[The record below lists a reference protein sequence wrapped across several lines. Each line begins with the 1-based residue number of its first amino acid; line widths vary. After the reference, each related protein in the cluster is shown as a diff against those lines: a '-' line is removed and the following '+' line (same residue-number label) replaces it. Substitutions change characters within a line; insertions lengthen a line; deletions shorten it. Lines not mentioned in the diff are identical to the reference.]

1 MLSED
6 GSITKFITKIKKF
19 PSVTRKKMSDVKWN
33 YSDVV
38 VEKEEKDFWYKIE
51 DSLYDKE
58 EEERIRRYEKKEKY
72 KQLEFDFEQVAPI

>member
-19 PSVTRKKMSDVKWN
+19 PSVTRRKMSDVKWN

-38 VEKEEKDFWYKIE
+38 VEKEEKKFWYKIE
-51 DSLYDKE
+51 DSLYDDK
-58 EEERIRRYEKKEKY
+58 EKKEEKY
-72 KQLEFDFEQVAPI
+72 KQLEFEFDEDLVAPI

>member
-6 GSITKFITKIKKF
+6 GSITKFITKIK
-19 PSVTRKKMSDVKWN
+19 RNKMSDIKWK

-38 VEKEEKDFWYKIE
+38 VEKEEKKVWYKIE

-58 EEERIRRYEKKEKY
+58 EKEEKY
-72 KQLEFDFEQVAPI
+72 KQLEFEFYEDLVDPI

>member
-38 VEKEEKDFWYKIE
+38 VEKEKKKFWYKIE
-51 DSLYDKE
+51 DSLYDDK
-58 EEERIRRYEKKEKY
+58 EKKEEKY
-72 KQLEFDFEQVAPI
+72 KQLEFEFDEDLVAPI

>member
-19 PSVTRKKMSDVKWN
+19 PSVTRIKMSDIKWN

-58 EEERIRRYEKKEKY
+58 EKKEKY
-72 KQLEFDFEQVAPI
+72 KQLEFEFDEDLVAPI

>member
-6 GSITKFITKIKKF
+6 GSITNFIIKIKKF
-19 PSVTRKKMSDVKWN
+19 LSVTRKKMSDVKWN

-58 EEERIRRYEKKEKY
+58 EKKEKY
-72 KQLEFDFEQVAPI
+72 KQLEFEFDEDLVAPI

>member
-19 PSVTRKKMSDVKWN
+19 PSVTRKKMSIKWK

-58 EEERIRRYEKKEKY
+58 EKKEKY
-72 KQLEFDFEQVAPI
+72 KQLEFEFDEDLVAPI

>member
-6 GSITKFITKIKKF
+6 GSITNFIPKIK
-19 PSVTRKKMSDVKWN
+19 RKKMSDVKWN

-58 EEERIRRYEKKEKY
+58 EKKEKY
-72 KQLEFDFEQVAPI
+72 KQLEFEFEDYNISDDQVAPI